1 MSKQKFVEV
10 VEKMFM
16 ENGVVDQDVI
26 AYFCTLKRTKAK
38 AASGPAAER
47 AESIK
52 DGILEAL
59 DFYGRPIDRS
69 EVKTYFDTNGK
80 LTDVTVQSIS
90 SYASQLVAEGKVKK
104 GTERFRKRT
113 RTVYSEV

>member
-1 MSKQKFVEV
+1 MSKQLFIET
-10 VEKMFM
+10 VEKLFL
-16 ENGVVDQDVI
+16 ENGVVNQDVI
-26 AYFCTLKRTKAK
+26 AYFSTLKRTKAK
-38 AASGPAAER
+38 AASGPASER

-52 DGILEAL
+52 DGILEAI

-69 EVKTYFDTNGK
+69 EIKTFFDTNGK

-90 SYASQLVAEGKVKK
+90 SYASQLADEGKIKK

>member
-1 MSKQKFVEV
+1 MSKEKFVEV
-10 VEKMFM
+10 VEKLFL
-16 ENGVVDQDVI
+16 ENGVVDQSVI
-26 AYFCTLKRTKAK
+26 AYFTTLKRVKAK
-38 AASGPAAER
+38 AASGPASER

-59 DFYGRPIDRS
+59 DFYGRAIDRS
-69 EVKTYFDTNGK
+69 EIKTYFDSNNK
-80 LTDVTVQSIS
+80 LTDVSVQSIS

-104 GTERFRKRT
+104 GTERYRKRS

>member
-1 MSKQKFVEV
+1 MSKQLFIET
-10 VEKMFM
+10 VEKLFWD
-16 ENGVVDQDVI
+16 NKVVNQDVI

-38 AASGPAAER
+38 ATSGPAAER
-47 AESIK
+47 AEAIK

-69 EVKTYFDTNGK
+69 EIKTFFDTNGK

-90 SYASQLVAEGKVKK
+90 SYASQLVAEGKIKK
-104 GTERFRKRT
+104 GTERARKRS

>member
-10 VEKMFM
+10 VEKLFL

-26 AYFCTLKRTKAK
+26 AYFSTLKRAKAK
-38 AASGPAAER
+38 AASGPASER
-47 AESIK
+47 AEAIK

-59 DFYGRPIDRS
+59 DFYGRPVDRA
-69 EVKTYFDTNGK
+69 EIKTFFDTNGK
-80 LTDVTVQSIS
+80 LADVTVQSIS

-104 GTERFRKRT
+104 GTERFRKRS